1 MIWVR
6 WILVLVLMPGV
17 IAMAVSGP
25 VSAQTA
31 PPAQLMSDANEHYE
45 RGEYAEAVQLYES
58 LIGQGYREAALYYN
72 LANAYLESGDLG
84 RSILNFLRAEELAP
98 RDPDILLNLE
108 LARSHTVD
116 ELEAEGDSLVASV
129 ADFGRRWAT
138 TFEFGLAALLLWTA
152 AGIAICIL
160 ILRRA
165 IRRRILMSGSI
176 SLALVL
182 TALLLVVLSSMLYSN
197 PYENTGVVTARTV
210 EILDGPGVQFDDVF
224 SLHSGAQVRLT
235 DSRHGWL
242 QIALPGGELEGW
254 APSHTIEAVRE
265 VD

>member
-1 MIWVR
+1 MSGLR
-6 WILVLVLMPGV
+6 WVLVLMLVPGV
-17 IAMAVSGP
+17 VAIALSGA

-31 PPAQLMSDANEHYE
+31 PPDILMSDANRHYE

-58 LIGQGYREAALYYN
+58 LIGQGYRDAAIYYN

-84 RSILNFLRAEELAP
+84 RSILNYLRAEELSP
-98 RDPDILLNLE
+98 RDPDILSNLE
-108 LARSHTVD
+108 LARSRTID
-116 ELEAEGDSLVASV
+116 QLEAEGDSLVASV

-138 TFEFGLAALLLWTA
+138 TFEFGLAALLLWIA
-152 AGIAICIL
+152 AGAGVCAL
-160 ILRRA
+160 ILQPH
-165 IRRRILMSGSI
+165 IRRKALIRGSAE
-176 SLALVL
+176 LALVL
-182 TALLLVVLSSMLYSN
+182 MAVLLVLLSSMLYSN

-224 SLHSGAQVRLT
+224 SLHSGAQVHLT

-242 QIALPGGELEGW
+242 RITLPGGELVGW

-265 VD
+265 AH